1 MKLKQRLRK
10 QLENLPSKRLLL
22 RLSGR
27 KMANEIEK
35 EVVKEAIKEWL
46 NEKVTQFGWFSI
58 RTLFYVFVGGL
69 GYAYL
74 STHGWSLPK

>member
-1 MKLKQRLRK
+1 M
-10 QLENLPSKRLLL
+10 
-22 RLSGR
+22 
-27 KMANEIEK
+27 MANEIEK
-35 EVVKEAIKEWL
+35 QIVKEAIKEWL